1 VRGLSQITELLAAS
15 VLAACSPAPPYAST
29 AAKLARS
36 QHIAHGVYFVKEWQ
50 PMGRSFPE
58 SLSADDVMRGKFWL
72 DSCVSELTARF
83 APAPANTVR
92 AIQIAECMAA
102 RGWRLDVREQ
112 SVAAALAARSVP

>member
-1 VRGLSQITELLAAS
+1 
-15 VLAACSPAPPYAST
+15 
-29 AAKLARS
+29 
-36 QHIAHGVYFVKEWQ
+36 
-50 PMGRSFPE
+50 MGRSFPE